1 MKRLFPLVL
10 GALLALS
17 SVAGAAVRVGIKEG
31 KLFLY
36 NDGASSAPRES
47 IHESDT
53 WLAWKGN
60 GNYAR
65 LGPLATGRAKTLA
78 EGTARAGDDTGNEAG

>member
-1 MKRLFPLVL
+1 MKRLFPIAL

-17 SVAGAAVRVGIKEG
+17 SAASAAVRVGIKDG
-31 KLFLY
+31 KRFLY

-53 WLAWKGN
+53 SGRDTINALKAGL
-60 GNYAR
+60 R
-65 LGPLATGRAKTLA
+65 LATSER
-78 EGTARAGDDTGNEAG
+78 TATMMPDKAHLRIK